1 MFGDNH
7 IYVNIFFETIKMS
20 VFTTPKLF
28 TSNLK
33 VKISGLKFST
43 LHVNVWKSLRQSLTL
58 DNLITGD

>member
-20 VFTTPKLF
+20 VFTTPKPF

-33 VKISGLKFST
+33 SKDFRAKVSHFACECVEIT
-43 LHVNVWKSLRQSLTL
+43 PTEL
-58 DNLITGD
+58 DT